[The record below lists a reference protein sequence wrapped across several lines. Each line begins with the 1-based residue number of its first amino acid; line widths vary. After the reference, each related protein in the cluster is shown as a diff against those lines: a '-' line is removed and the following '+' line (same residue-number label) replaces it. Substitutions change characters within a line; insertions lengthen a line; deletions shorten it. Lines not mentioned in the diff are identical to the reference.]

1 MGTSGCTEKCLYP
14 IYVFIYFIFLP
25 IRFSLFYWALEKLI
39 EVLIQDK
46 FETLYYILSGF
57 NLTFEVGAI

>member
-1 MGTSGCTEKCLYP
+1 MKRGWAPLDALKSVSTQFTFFLTIS
-14 IYVFIYFIFLP
+14 IYFIFLG
-25 IRFSLFYWALEKLI
+25 FGKKLV
-39 EVLIQDK
+39 EVLIQDM